1 MEEKVYTAKELD
13 KILKKC
19 KKRCLKEAKVIA
31 SSEMKKLKSL
41 ESLIKSFNNLRDEF
55 GDYDSYLA
63 SRLLLTEFFDKKRP
77 SDYLD
82 FVFDVAIDYIEPEE
96 VYILK
101 EFILSYYKNYYN
113 LLLRRLEDVSTN
125 K

>member
-1 MEEKVYTAKELD
+1 
-13 KILKKC
+13 
-19 KKRCLKEAKVIA
+19 
-31 SSEMKKLKSL
+31 
-41 ESLIKSFNNLRDEF
+41 LIKSFNNLQDEF
-55 GDYDSYLA
+55 SNYDSYLA
-63 SRLLLTEFFDKKRP
+63 GRLLLTEFFDKKRP

-101 EFILSYYKNYYN
+101 EFILSYYKNYYS